1 MITTGCIPK
10 INPDD
15 FDEVWWIVRSPDTIP
30 VKEKLVSLVSE
41 LAPSPELFWDYRQA
55 FHAGRFGTEYFQN
68 VYVPWFLKD
77 LEKNLEAQERL
88 EYLCK
93 ESRTK
98 KIALCCYCEDE
109 SLCHRSIIAGI
120 LLGMGA
126 VIETKEEYR
135 KYFENGNLIM
145 GMEERGTN
153 DREKCNGAAAGWTS
167 DGIH

>member
-1 MITTGCIPK
+1 MRLHRSCSGTTG
-10 INPDD
+10 
-15 FDEVWWIVRSPDTIP
+15 R
-30 VKEKLVSLVSE
+30 
-41 LAPSPELFWDYRQA
+41 R

-93 ESRTK
+93 ESRMK
-98 KIALCCYCEDE
+98 RIALCCYCEDE

-126 VIETKEEYR
+126 EIETKEEYR
-135 KYFENGNLIM
+135 KYFEGTGTKGSAWTDFDNGLF
-145 GMEERGTN
+145 
-153 DREKCNGAAAGWTS
+153 
-167 DGIH
+167 

>member
-1 MITTGCIPK
+1 M
-10 INPDD
+10 
-15 FDEVWWIVRSPDTIP
+15 
-30 VKEKLVSLVSE
+30 
-41 LAPSPELFWDYRQA
+41 
-55 FHAGRFGTEYFQN
+55 
-68 VYVPWFLKD
+68 PWFLKN

-126 VIETKEEYR
+126 VIETKEAYR
-135 KYFENGNLIM
+135 KYFEGTGTKGSAWTDFDNGLS
-145 GMEERGTN
+145 E
-153 DREKCNGAAAGWTS
+153 
-167 DGIH
+167 

>member
-30 VKEKLVSLVSE
+30 VKEKLVSE
-41 LAPSPELFWDYRQA
+41 LAPSPELFRDYRQA

-88 EYLCK
+88 EYLCQ

-98 KIALCCYCEDE
+98 RIALCCYCEDE

-135 KYFENGNLIM
+135 KYFEMPESKAQYYCQKHKVSWCDKKEGPIM
-145 GMEERGTN
+145 ETKERN
-153 DREKCNGAAAGWTS
+153 RA
-167 DGIH
+167 

>member
-30 VKEKLVSLVSE
+30 VKEKLVLLVSE
-41 LAPSPELFWDYRQA
+41 LAPSPELFRDYRQA

-98 KIALCCYCEDE
+98 RIALCCYCEDE

-126 VIETKEEYR
+126 VIETKEEYL
-135 KYFENGNLIM
+135 KYIEMSESKDQYCYCYKHKVFWCGKKES
-145 GMEERGTN
+145 R
-153 DREKCNGAAAGWTS
+153 
-167 DGIH
+167 